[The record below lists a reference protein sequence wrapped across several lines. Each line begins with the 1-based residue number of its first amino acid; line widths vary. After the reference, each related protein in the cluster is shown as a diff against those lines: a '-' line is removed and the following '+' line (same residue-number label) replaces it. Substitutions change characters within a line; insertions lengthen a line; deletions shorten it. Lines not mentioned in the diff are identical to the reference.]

1 VTLAEIP
8 YPRIDPDIVQLG
20 PVTVRWYGVS
30 YILAFVLAYLVLRDL
45 ARRGRWPV
53 APERVADVL
62 FWGIL
67 GVFFGGRIGWVLF
80 YGIPGGSVRT
90 IWDAVTVWKGG
101 MSFHGGLIGVIVAYW
116 VYTKVKNLPR
126 GAFFDGLTLATPLGI
141 LCVRLANF
149 INAELPGR
157 PWNGPWAMR
166 FPQYTGNGFES
177 PEAWRAAYA
186 ANPNDPRLFTQLVH
200 PSQLYEALGEGV
212 LLFLVLRWLMLR
224 KGLGGG
230 RVAASFL
237 VGYGV
242 IRFALE
248 FFREPDRDMGYVFL
262 DTFTKGQVLSAF
274 MVAAGVLTFV
284 VCAVKASRQRSR
296 PSA

>member
-1 VTLAEIP
+1 MTLAEIP
-8 YPRIDPDIVQLG
+8 YPRIDPDIVKLG

-30 YILAFVLAYLVLRDL
+30 YILAFVLAYLVLRNL

-80 YGIPGGSVRT
+80 YGIPGGSVQT
-90 IWDAVTVWKGG
+90 FWDAVTVWKGG

-116 VYTKVKNLPR
+116 IYTGVRRLPR
-126 GAFFDGLTLATPLGI
+126 GSFFDGLTLATPLGI

-166 FPQYTGNGFES
+166 FPEYTENGFS
-177 PEAWRAAYA
+177 GPEAWRAVYA
-186 ANPNDPRLFTQLVH
+186 QNPHDPRLFTQLVH

-212 LLFLVLRWLMLR
+212 LLFFVLRWLMLR

-237 VGYGV
+237 VGYGI
-242 IRFALE
+242 IRFVLE
-248 FFREPDRDMGYVFL
+248 FLRRPDADMGYVFL
-262 DTFTKGQVLSAF
+262 GTFTQGQVLSSV
-274 MVAAGVLTFV
+274 MILAGVATFV
-284 VCAVKASRQRSR
+284 ACGLKAARQRR
-296 PSA
+296 RSAA